1 MNSDYYRRKVDG
13 HQKKIA
19 ELQKKRA
26 TESGKAAD
34 LRAKAAKARASAAKT
49 KSMSYIN
56 SYLRQAET
64 HEKNA
69 LDAEKKAA
77 DAENNIAKEYQAISR
92 AQEGLNRAE
101 RDEAQKQRREADKQR
116 QEYERRTRDAEQR
129 MRNMGSR
136 LSSHDALHR
145 ETLEQLERLQRLPE
159 RITVLFMASNP
170 LDQTQLRLDEE
181 VRAIEEKIRASKHRD
196 AVKLES
202 RWAVRSGD
210 ILQAMNEF
218 KPAIVHFSGHGSD
231 QDELVLQTDQGGT
244 KLVAKEAIVSA
255 MAVGSDTLQLVFF
268 NTCYSRN
275 QAEAV
280 VEHIPAAIGM
290 STTIGDEAARVFAA
304 QFYSAIGFGLSARKA
319 FDQAKAALMLESIPE
334 EDTPELFIQDG
345 LDANEIIIV
354 KPPEVDRA

>member
-1 MNSDYYRRKVDG
+1 MNSDYYRKQIEG

-19 ELQKKRA
+19 DLQKKKA
-26 TESGKAAD
+26 DELKKAAD
-34 LRAKAAKARASAAKT
+34 CHGRASQA
-49 KSMSYIN
+49 MSSASRASSPSSAE
-56 SYLRQAET
+56 SYFQQAQG

-69 LDAEKKAA
+69 LAAEKKAA
-77 DAENNIAKEYQAISR
+77 DAESNIAKEYQAISR
-92 AQEGLNRAE
+92 AQDGLNRAE

-116 QEYERRTRDAEQR
+116 QENERRTREAEQK
-129 MRNMGSR
+129 MRSMSTK
-136 LSSHDALHR
+136 LFSHDVLHR
-145 ETLEQLERLQRLPE
+145 ETIDRLERLQRLPE

-181 VRAIEEKIRASKHRD
+181 VRAIEEKISRSKHRD

-280 VEHIPAAIGM
+280 VQHIPAAIGM
-290 STTIGDEAARVFAA
+290 NTSIGDEAARVFAA
-304 QFYSAIGFGLSARKA
+304 QFYSAIGFGLSVKRA

-334 EDTPELFIQDG
+334 DKTPEFFVQDG
-345 LDANEIIIV
+345 LDADAIIIV
-354 KPPEVDRA
+354 RPPR